1 MALRRV
7 LVRYKGV
14 GACYPK
20 KSLASLAL
28 FREPCRASAD
38 KHTPNKLK
46 QSIKQPKAIESDG
59 RR

>member
-14 GACYPK
+14 GA
-20 KSLASLAL
+20 SL
-28 FREPCRASAD
+28 RRD
-38 KHTPNKLK
+38 KHTPNKLN
-46 QSIKQPKAIESDG
+46 QSIKKPKAIESDG